1 MFSERIHKLLQPTP
15 SIFTSWFWLPIPVN
29 LPSGQQFAI
38 ENAIEIV
45 DLNDLPI
52 KNGGSFHS
60 FLLVY
65 QRVFQE
71 ALFWFSCGGAILK
84 WICDFKCIGEP
95 TQGKKKGCFSDLT
108 AITNAASHCSP
119 IIFQNELLR
128 KHHHIGVSNPNL
140 PKLSWLTCMILY
152 DQDHFLYKPFMEHLR
167 SSSFVAFASQ
177 SHILKCM

>member
-71 ALFWFSCGGAILK
+71 ALF
-84 WICDFKCIGEP
+84 
-95 TQGKKKGCFSDLT
+95 
-108 AITNAASHCSP
+108 
-119 IIFQNELLR
+119 
-128 KHHHIGVSNPNL
+128 
-140 PKLSWLTCMILY
+140 
-152 DQDHFLYKPFMEHLR
+152 
-167 SSSFVAFASQ
+167 
-177 SHILKCM
+177 

>member
-95 TQGKKKGCFSDLT
+95 TQGKKKDAFLILPRSLMQHPIAAPSYSKTNCF
-108 AITNAASHCSP
+108 ANIT
-119 IIFQNELLR
+119 ILVFQTQIFQNS
-128 KHHHIGVSNPNL
+128 HDWHV
-140 PKLSWLTCMILY
+140 WYCMIKIISSINPSWNTL
-152 DQDHFLYKPFMEHLR
+152 DPHSLSLSHLNPT
-167 SSSFVAFASQ
+167 F
-177 SHILKCM
+177 